1 MAYFADIDEC
11 ENNACV
17 NGACVDGINSYTCA
31 CAAGWMGEYCSI
43 SEYLS
48 LFVCLLGG
56 LLSIDECI
64 YLRENCHEYADI
76 H

>member
-48 LFVCLLGG
+48 LFVCL
-56 LLSIDECI
+56 
-64 YLRENCHEYADI
+64 
-76 H
+76 